1 MAASPKRPDRFV
13 GAGQLAWHDNL
24 RDGRL
29 MFQRQFLGRAAGAAQ
44 LGASLYEIPAGGQLW
59 TYHYHHAEE
68 EAIFIL
74 EGQGSVR
81 LPAGKTALQA
91 GDYLALPVGPER
103 AHLVLA
109 DAGEPLRLLAVSTL
123 HDADVVSHPDSGKIG
138 VFSRQPLKM
147 EAGQAVKGMF
157 LHTDTP
163 VSIWSGEKGD
173 PA

>member
-1 MAASPKRPDRFV
+1 M
-13 GAGQLAWHDNL
+13 GE
-24 RDGRL
+24 
-29 MFQRQFLGRAAGAAQ
+29 AAGTMPRPCESLRVIDFSQSHPGALAAM
-44 LGASLYEIPAGGQLW
+44 
-59 TYHYHHAEE
+59 
-68 EAIFIL
+68 
-74 EGQGSVR
+74 
-81 LPAGKTALQA
+81 
-91 GDYLALPVGPER
+91 
-103 AHLVLA
+103 VLA